1 MTAPWPAELP
11 NAFAIGLA
19 PLGGH
24 EAWLAPQD
32 GDAAM
37 LRQKA
42 ELIATRRDIV
52 FMARPDTADAQA
64 EVAQLVRE
72 AAGAPPDAPADGEP
86 PLLAASRLVADDLV
100 IMRKAGDGWRLVAA
114 SLCFPTHWSLAAKFD
129 RPMAT
134 IHAPVPGFGEG
145 TRNAGLIERMFDNL
159 KPDVI
164 VARTNWSIHRHGEL
178 HRPDPHPAH
187 LFASDDDVAALAAIH
202 LRCERQTLRKL
213 AVSGDV
219 LFTIRVMTD
228 PVGLLA
234 DAAPDLLAGLAGR
247 LRALSR
253 EQCDYKGLQ
262 SGRDLLADRLET
274 LARDGNQA
282 RE

>member
-19 PLGGH
+19 PL
-24 EAWLAPQD
+24 AASDTWLAPQD

-37 LRQKA
+37 LRRKA
-42 ELIATRRDIV
+42 DLIATRRDIV
-52 FMARPDTADAQA
+52 FMARADTMEAQA
-64 EVAQLVRE
+64 EAADLVLDALSAPPGALVR
-72 AAGAPPDAPADGEP
+72 DEP

-114 SLCFPTHWSLAAKFD
+114 SLCFPTHWSLAEKFD
-129 RPMAT
+129 RPMAG
-134 IHAPVPGFGEG
+134 IHAPVPGFGAG
-145 TRNAGLIERMFDNL
+145 TRNAALIERMFENL
-159 KPDVI
+159 KPGVI
-164 VARTNWSIHRHGEL
+164 VARSNWSIHRHGEL

-187 LFASDDDVAALAAIH
+187 LFAGDDDIAALAAIH

-213 AVSGDV
+213 PESGDV

-228 PVGLLA
+228 PVTGLA
-234 DAAPDLLAGLAGR
+234 RQAPDLLNGLAGR

-262 SGRDLLADRLET
+262 SGRDLLASWLET
-274 LARDGNQA
+274 LAAGGNQTG
-282 RE
+282 E